1 MNFTEELLF
10 LTPKGTEELRSR
22 AHRLDFPARNILFLI
37 QQGFST
43 AEAILQRTIFPPDA
57 VMDRL
62 GRLLGNKFVAVAPG
76 AVPASTAKPSALAR
90 TPPAPDPGLEV
101 PVLSPLSAGI
111 APSQARFALSDFCLE
126 VFGTQGQGL
135 VDAVDSCADVP
146 SLQQL
151 LNRIGRE
158 VQIRSPDRLSAL
170 ADCVRGIN
178 ETDPDA
184 PATTGTPIQAGQTAA
199 PEHWQLIPGASFT
212 QARFALS
219 EFCLDHF
226 GVRGQTL
233 VSAVNGAGS
242 LDDLE
247 QVLASIRLEVAARC
261 PDRMPVLWDC
271 IQGINGTSP

>member
-1 MNFTEELLF
+1 MDFGEELLF

-22 AHRLDFPARNILFLI
+22 AHRLDFAARNILFLI

-43 AEAILQRTIFPPDA
+43 AEAILQRTIFPADA
-57 VMDRL
+57 VMERL

-76 AVPASTAKPSALAR
+76 AAPAPARTSALAR
-90 TPPAPDPGLEV
+90 TPPAAGRPAVSDMPT
-101 PVLSPLSAGI
+101 LSAGI

-135 VDAVDSCADVP
+135 VDAVDSCADVAG
-146 SLQQL
+146 LQQL

-158 VQIRSPDRLSAL
+158 VEARSPGRLAAL
-170 ADCVRGIN
+170 ADCVREIN
-178 ETDPDA
+178 ETDPDVSVA
-184 PATTGTPIQAGQTAA
+184 PVTAPFLEIRSAA
-199 PEHWQLIPGASFT
+199 PEHWGFLPGASFT

-219 EFCLDHF
+219 DFCLDHF
-226 GVRGQTL
+226 GVRGQHL

-242 LDDLE
+242 LAELE
-247 QVLASIRLEVAARC
+247 PVLAAIRLEVTARC

-271 IQGINGTSP
+271 IQGINGTSL